1 MWARNVNFQC
11 TKITETMKVTALCAT
26 CGRHTLLERV
36 VWQFL
41 QQDYPDKY
49 LIIINNHPDSVLQLD
64 PVLADKPVLLI
75 NTPDVKSLGEVYQR
89 TLRFLPADTEVV
101 THMDDDDQYLHNHLS
116 AGVAGLQRGFPMDK
130 GAYKPQFSWYRSAYE
145 LSRQSNVMEPSIFV
159 HRELLEK
166 YGYRLNT
173 KDPHWGWIIPIQ
185 ADSNFYEDPAGES
198 TFVYDWSAEYPVW
211 KASGDPD
218 NPANFDNIRRNQ
230 QDHGDGIITPRWSPE
245 LYQLLHRDCNAYW
258 ELRAIDAI
266 NSK

>member
-1 MWARNVNFQC
+1 
-11 TKITETMKVTALCAT
+11 MKVTALCAT

-49 LIIINNHPDSVLQLD
+49 LIIINNHPDSVLELD
-64 PVLADKPVLLI
+64 PVLAGQPIKVV
-75 NTPDVKSLGEVYQR
+75 NMPDVTSLGEVYQR
-89 TLRFLPADTEVV
+89 ILPFLGHTDVV

-116 AGVAGLQRGFPMDK
+116 AGVEGFRSGFDK
-130 GAYKPQFSWYRSAYE
+130 GYLAYKPQFSWYRTTHE

-159 HRELLEK
+159 HPNMLRDF
-166 YGYRLNT
+166 GYKLNT
-173 KDPHWGWIIPIQ
+173 KDPHWGWIIPLQ
-185 ADSNFYEDPAGES
+185 QQEAFYEDPAGES

-230 QDHGDGIITPRWSPE
+230 QDHGDSIITPRWDAAAYE
-245 LYQLLHRDCNAYW
+245 KLHRDCNAYW
-258 ELRAIDAI
+258 ELRAIDAM
-266 NSK
+266 NAR